1 MNIHAS
7 NQRHSCHC
15 YLCVHPKYTRDI
27 TRPEEKIASDPDSD
41 KMTFCIF
48 FKWLFSFHKHYMTFG
63 LTRVASSCS
72 CPTKPQQLDNSFRGI
87 REDSDT
93 QLLPPQP
100 LLLRAPTVP
109 HVSRDGGVMALCRA
123 MTVCHGLIEN
133 AEKESAEAHG
143 NGVR

>member
-15 YLCVHPKYTRDI
+15 YLCVHPKYTGDI

-93 QLLPPQP
+93 QLLPPP
-100 LLLRAPTVP
+100 APAAKSTHSP
-109 HVSRDGGVMALCRA
+109 TCEQRWRCNGSLKSNDCLPWAYRECREGKCRS
-123 MTVCHGLIEN
+123 TWQWC
-133 AEKESAEAHG
+133 
-143 NGVR
+143 